1 MDFILGALGIALI
14 WFLSGVLTYIVITV
28 IVCAT
33 KPNESTEIMEKN
45 KNTYLMISAAVGL
58 VVVLA
63 MFAKRGGFL

>member
-1 MDFILGALGIALI
+1 MDFILGALGIALL
-14 WFLSGVLTYIVITV
+14 WFLFGVLTYIAITA

-45 KNTYLMISAAVGL
+45 KNTYLIISAAVGL

-63 MFAKRGGFL
+63 MLAKRGGFL